1 MHTDNPPIDRYQ
13 RLNNTPILA
22 IDTEANLHD
31 LCDAAAQRIRAS
43 SDLLETLH
51 CLCFKHADV
60 KDIPNIVHALY
71 LLTQDGSE
79 LLEVVRQRLR

>member
-1 MHTDNPPIDRYQ
+1 MHTSIPSCERYQ
-13 RLNNTPILA
+13 SLRSTPALA
-22 IDTEANLHD
+22 IDTEADVHH

-60 KDIPNIVHALY
+60 KDIPSIVHALY
-71 LLTQDGSE
+71 LLVQDGSE
-79 LLEVVRQRLR
+79 LLEVMRQRLR

>member
-1 MHTDNPPIDRYQ
+1 MHIPNPPCERYQ
-13 RLNNTPILA
+13 SLRSTAVLM
-22 IDTEANLHD
+22 IDTEADVHQ

-71 LLTQDGSE
+71 LLVQDGSE
-79 LLEVVRQRLR
+79 MLEVMRQRLR